1 MYLYTLFD
9 TKIFIYTVFHIS
21 MIVGYLK
28 VVFKIKVLLCSKYQK
43 KTITLFLK
51 YLIFLQN
58 EQVLLE
64 KDNKIFV
71 LQGDLDL
78 AEEKLFEIEN
88 NNKKVSLYDNS
99 VKTRLSFL

>member
-1 MYLYTLFD
+1 M
-9 TKIFIYTVFHIS
+9 
-21 MIVGYLK
+21 LK
-28 VVFKIKVLLCSKYQK
+28 VSKKK

-64 KDNKIFV
+64 KDNKILV

-88 NNKKVSLYDNS
+88 NNKKVSFYDNS

>member
-1 MYLYTLFD
+1 M
-9 TKIFIYTVFHIS
+9 
-21 MIVGYLK
+21 LK
-28 VVFKIKVLLCSKYQK
+28 VSKKK

-88 NNKKVSLYDNS
+88 NNKKVSFYDNS